1 MYSLIEVDKCICP
14 DWDKENPQHPRIPLC
29 PSSSIHT
36 PEVATF
42 GFLSPQFILPVLLEF
57 QIAGFRQHVLSYVW
71 LFYSASWLSVLLH
84 IFAVGSFLLLSG
96 ILSQGCI
103 KVLSYICL
111 LIDTS
116 AISSLGALV
125 HKAAKEI
132 CMQDFLWMFFISL
145 EINTRKWNCRVT
157 E

>member
-1 MYSLIEVDKCICP
+1 MPLLISP
-14 DWDKENPQHPRIPLC
+14 HPR
-29 PSSSIHT
+29 SSCCLDFCHHSL
-36 PEVATF
+36 V
-42 GFLSPQFILPVLLEF
+42 LPVLLEF
-57 QIAGFRQHVLSYVW
+57 QVTGIRQRVLSCVW
-71 LFYSASWLSVLLH
+71 LFHSTSWLSVLLH
-84 IFAVGSFLLLSG
+84 IFVVGSFLLLSG
-96 ILSQGCI
+96 IPSQGCI

-116 AISSLGALV
+116 AISSLGAIV

>member
-29 PSSSIHT
+29 PSLSIHT

-42 GFLSPQFILPVLLEF
+42 GFLSPQFSSACVIRISDNRIQTACTVLCL
-57 QIAGFRQHVLSYVW
+57 A
-71 LFYSASWLSVLLH
+71 FYSASWLSVLLH

-96 ILSQGCI
+96 IPLQGCI

-116 AISSLGALV
+116 AISSLGAIV